1 MLNED
6 KELAAKPKRGRP
18 RSDSVRTLVLKTAL
32 ELLQQGDT
40 RALTM
45 ENIAAR
51 AKVSKATLY
60 RWWSSPS
67 AIAFE
72 GFLGAVSDHLT
83 WTRTGT
89 VRETLLSQATLLMQL
104 FTRTTFGCTIRRV
117 IADAQSNA
125 ELQQAF
131 VDNFLTPRRSTAK
144 VVLGEAMRNGELRAN
159 LDLDVLLD
167 LVFDPIYL
175 RLLTRHAP
183 LDERFIEKLV
193 DMALTG
199 VLPPG

>member
-1 MLNED
+1 MMTEEND
-6 KELAAKPKRGRP
+6 TTAKPKRGRP
-18 RSDSVRTLVLKTAL
+18 RSDRVRSLVLKTAL
-32 ELLQQGDT
+32 ELLQEGDT

-72 GFLGAVSDHLT
+72 GFLDAVSAHLS
-83 WTRTGT
+83 WKRSGS

-117 IADAQSNA
+117 IADAQSNP

-131 VDNFLTPRRSTAK
+131 VANFIVPRRSTAK
-144 VVLGEAMRNGELRAN
+144 VALDEAMRNGELRAG
-159 LDLDVLLD
+159 LDLDVMLD
-167 LVFDPIYL
+167 LIFDPIYL

-183 LDERFIEKLV
+183 LDEHFVEKLV
-193 DMALTG
+193 DMALRG
-199 VLPPG
+199 LLPSR

>member
-1 MLNED
+1 
-6 KELAAKPKRGRP
+6 
-18 RSDSVRTLVLKTAL
+18 
-32 ELLQQGDT
+32 
-40 RALTM
+40 
-45 ENIAAR
+45 
-51 AKVSKATLY
+51 
-60 RWWSSPS
+60 
-67 AIAFE
+67 
-72 GFLGAVSDHLT
+72 LGAVSEHLT

>member
-1 MLNED
+1 MVNED

-18 RSDSVRTLVLKTAL
+18 RSDRVRALVLETAL
-32 ELLQQGDT
+32 ELLHTGDT

-45 ENIAAR
+45 ENIATH

-72 GFLGAVSDHLT
+72 GFLEAVSQHLT
-83 WTRTGT
+83 WTRTGNI
-89 VRETLLSQATLLMQL
+89 RETLLSQATLLMQL

-117 IADAQSNA
+117 IADAQSNP

-131 VDNFLTPRRSTAK
+131 VDNFLTPRRSAAK
-144 VVLGEAMRNGELRAN
+144 AALIECMGTGELRAD
-159 LDLDVLLD
+159 LDLDVMLD

-183 LDERFIEKLV
+183 LDEAFAVKLV
-193 DMALTG
+193 DTALAGLTPR
-199 VLPPG
+199 V